1 MNFVVDNLHFFNVWL
16 LAVDDRRSVRSGLLT
31 STTKRH
37 AKRDK
42 HMDPEILRRVAAA
55 DAAAIAQRARMPA
68 IQPRQIAGRYSA
80 RVVWLAAFL
89 LFISSCVTQIGDAH
103 GVSTATIL
111 FAGLAIIFYLLPSF
125 VAYKRG
131 RTNKSPILL
140 LNLLLGWTFIGWVI
154 ALVWSTTTPTAPRT
168 VQSNRMG
175 LGELAVRTAVR
186 ATVWETVFS
195 VFRLMR

>member
-1 MNFVVDNLHFFNVWL
+1 
-16 LAVDDRRSVRSGLLT
+16 
-31 STTKRH
+31 
-37 AKRDK
+37 
-42 HMDPEILRRVAAA
+42 MDPEILRRAAAA

-68 IQPRQIAGRYSA
+68 IQPTQAAGLYNA
-80 RVVWLAAFL
+80 RAVWLAALL
-89 LFISSCVTQIGDAH
+89 LFLFLFITQIDDGHSA
-103 GVSTATIL
+103 STGFFI
-111 FAGLAIIFYLLPSF
+111 FAPPAIIFYMLPSF